1 MIIAP
6 REAESRGRDS
16 GTEREADGTERPV
29 ASPRPRRA
37 ARERVRVWD
46 ERSTVD
52 DGRSHCVEAADGPDV
67 RRTSRGTRAE
77 PAEAA
82 LAGPLRSALH
92 AMLR

>member
-1 MIIAP
+1 M
-6 REAESRGRDS
+6 
-16 GTEREADGTERPV
+16 

-52 DGRSHCVEAADGPDV
+52 DGRSHCVEAADRRDV
-67 RRTSRGTRAE
+67 LGGRVARE